1 MAHSYASCLYH
12 CVWSTKQRQRLITPE
27 LQERLWRYIGGIA
40 NQNRMKARAIG
51 GVDDHMHLLLSLP
64 STASVSKA
72 LQLIKGGSSKWI
84 HDTFPRHRDFAWQE
98 GYGAF
103 SIGITQV
110 DDTVTYIER
119 QAEHHHKHSYQD
131 EFIAFLERHEID
143 YDPRYVLD

>member
-12 CVWSTKQRQRLITPE
+12 CVWSTKQRQQLITAE
-27 LQERLWRYIGGIA
+27 LQERLWAYIGGIA
-40 NQNRMKARAIG
+40 KQNRMKALTVG
-51 GVDDHMHLLLSLP
+51 GVEDHMHVLLSLP
-64 STASVSKA
+64 STLNVSKA

-84 HDTFPRHRDFAWQE
+84 HDTFQEQREFAWQE

-110 DDTVTYIER
+110 DDTIAYIER
-119 QAEHHHKHSYQD
+119 QAEHHRKRSYQD
-131 EFIAFLERHEID
+131 EFLAFLQRHAIE